1 MMFRAWLRA
10 PIVAA
15 FLAVAVALLAPG
27 RAQAQLGTGGT
38 GLTTGTGGT
47 GGTTFTTDDI
57 FVGVQAVPGVNLVP
71 ADALRFFNQEH
82 CNCSTPITIYVALQ
96 PSGFAK
102 RGSITTTTGNLS
114 IVLGPECGSVLGQ
127 ITGQLSNCLVL
138 GNVNVLTFLN
148 KGSFTVTTDAR
159 QLSTYLALTALA
171 DAGVSSNCTSTLGQF
186 PQTINAV
193 FDFNGD
199 SVVDLN
205 VTDSLVIDLSPPPAP
220 TGVTIHGGDEALVM
234 NWTAIDASLV
244 TDLLGYQILCSRADQ
259 YQVFKESGTDGGAN
273 GPFSSSFFT
282 CPATQAA
289 SGLTGVEGLDPTFI
303 CSPLLSADSTS
314 YRVKILQNDITY
326 AAAVIAI
333 DKSGNPSV
341 PIVAYGAPIK
351 TLSFYDVYRNQNPQD
366 PGGASGGFCA
376 LATARPRL
384 ASTLGGLL
392 VFGLVGVGLAVVR
405 RRKGRR

>member
-10 PIVAA
+10 PVVAV
-15 FLAVAVALLAPG
+15 FVVAVALLAPG
-27 RAQAQLGTGGT
+27 RAQAQLLGTGGT
-38 GLTTGTGGT
+38 GTITGTGGST
-47 GGTTFTTDDI
+47 GTTTFTTDDI

-96 PSGFAK
+96 ATGFAK
-102 RGSITTTTGNLS
+102 RASVTTTTGNLS
-114 IVLGPECGSVLGQ
+114 VVLGPECGSVLGQ
-127 ITGQLSNCLVL
+127 IVGQVSNCLVL
-138 GNVNVLTFLN
+138 GNVNILTFLN

-159 QLSTYLALTALA
+159 QLSTYLALTTFA
-171 DAGVSSNCTSTLGQF
+171 DASVTSDCASTLGQF

-199 SVVDLN
+199 SIVDLN
-205 VTDSLVIDLSPPPAP
+205 VTDSLVIDLTPPPAP
-220 TGVTIHGGDEALVM
+220 MGVTIQGGDEALVM
-234 NWTAIDASLV
+234 NWAAIDSSMI

-273 GPFSSSFFT
+273 GPFSAGFFR
-282 CPATQAA
+282 CPQTQV
-289 SGLTGVEGLDPTFI
+289 GTGVEGLDPTFV

-326 AAAVIAI
+326 AAAVVAV

-341 PIVAYGAPIK
+341 PIVGYGAPIK
-351 TLSFYDVYRNQNPQD
+351 TLSFYDVYRNENPQD

-384 ASTLGGLL
+384 TSTLGGLL
-392 VFGLVGVGLAVVR
+392 LFGLVGVGLAVAR
-405 RRKGRR
+405 RRGGRR